1 MASSATPLPLSQSP
15 SHLPLHTHSTNPK
28 IPTIRYRLSR
38 LCQEGQLHL
47 ARQLFDA
54 LPRPSTVLWNTIII
68 GLVCNNFPDE
78 ALLFYSNMKSSSPQ
92 VKCDSYTYS
101 SVLKACADTRNLVV
115 GKAVHAHFLR
125 CLMNPSRIVYNS
137 LLNMYSMCSS
147 TTPDGKMVSGYSRC
161 DLVRKV
167 FDTMR
172 KRTVVAWNTLIA
184 WYVRTERY
192 AEAVKQ
198 FSMMMKIGIKPS
210 PVSFVNVFPAFS
222 SLGDFKN
229 ANVVHGMLVKLGS
242 EYVNDLY
249 VVSSAIF
256 MYAELGCLE
265 FAKKVFDNCLERNT
279 EVWNTMISAFVQN
292 NFSLEGIQLF
302 FQAVESEDAAID
314 EVTLLSAISA
324 ASHLQKFELA
334 EQLHAFVIK
343 NVAVTQVCVMNALI
357 AMYSRC
363 NSIDT
368 SFKIFDNMP
377 EKDVVSWNTMISA
390 FVQNG
395 LNDEALMLFYEM
407 KKQDLMVDSVTVTAL
422 LSAASDLRNPDIGK
436 QTHGYLLRNGIQFEG
451 MDSYLIDMYAKSGLI
466 EAAQNVFEKSFSHER
481 DQATWNSMMSGYT
494 QNGLVDQAFLI
505 LRQMLDQK
513 VMPNVVTLASILPAC
528 NPSGYIDWGKQ
539 LHGFS
544 IRNDLDQNV
553 FVATALIDMYSKSG
567 SIAHAENVFSKANEK
582 SIVTYSTMILGYG
595 QHGMGESALFMFH
608 RMQKSGIQP
617 DAVTLVAVLS
627 ACSYAGLVDE
637 GLQIFESMRTVYN
650 IQPSTEHF
658 CCVADM
664 LGRAGRVDKAYEF
677 VIGLGE
683 KGNVMEIWGSL
694 LAACRIHKQFEL
706 GKLVAKKLL
715 EMEKINGK
723 TGYHVLLSNIYAEER
738 NWENVD
744 IVRKQMRERGLKK
757 ETGSSWIEIAGYMN
771 HFASKDRKHPQSD
784 QIYSMLEEL
793 LMEMKHAGY
802 RPLSTSYL
810 GGFLEP
816 DE

>member
-1 MASSATPLPLSQSP
+1 MASSATLLSFSPLPSNP
-15 SHLPLHTHSTNPK
+15 PLHNHSTNPK

-47 ARQLFDA
+47 ARQLFDT

-78 ALLFYSNMKSSSPQ
+78 ALLFYSNMKSSSPE

-101 SVLKACADTRNLVV
+101 SILKACADTRNLVV

-125 CLMNPSRIVYNS
+125 CLMNPSRIVHNS
-137 LLNMYSMCSS
+137 LLNMYSMCLS
-147 TTPDGKMVSGYSRC
+147 TTPDGKMAPGHSGN

-198 FSMMMKIGIKPS
+198 FRLMLKLGIKPS
-210 PVSFVNVFPAFS
+210 PVSFVNVFPALS
-222 SLGDFKN
+222 CLRNLKK
-229 ANVVHGMLVKLGS
+229 ANVVHGMLVKFGS

-256 MYAELGCLE
+256 MYAELGRLE
-265 FAKKVFDNCLERNT
+265 CSKKVFDSCLERNT
-279 EVWNTMISAFVQN
+279 EVWNTMISAYVQN
-292 NFSLEGIQLF
+292 NCPFEGIQLF
-302 FQAVESEDAAID
+302 LQAMESEDAALD
-314 EVTLLSAISA
+314 EVTLLSAIA
-324 ASHLQKFELA
+324 AVSHLQTFELA
-334 EQLHAFVIK
+334 EQLHAFVVK
-343 NVAVTQVCVMNALI
+343 NVAVSQVCVMNALI

-363 NSIDT
+363 NSTDV
-368 SFKIFDNMP
+368 SFKIFDYMP

-407 KKQDLMVDSVTVTAL
+407 QKQGMMIDSVAVTAL
-422 LSAASDLRNPDIGK
+422 LSAASDLRNPNIGK

-466 EAAQNVFEKSFSHER
+466 EAAQNVFEKSYSHER
-481 DQATWNSMMSGYT
+481 DQATWNAMMSGYT
-494 QNGLVDQAFLI
+494 QNGLVHQAFLV

-513 VMPNVVTLASILPAC
+513 ITPNVVTLASILPAC

-567 SIAHAENVFSKANEK
+567 SIANAENVFRKASER

-595 QHGMGESALFMFH
+595 QHGMGESALSMFH
-608 RMQKSGIQP
+608 TMQKSGIRP
-617 DAVTLVAVLS
+617 DAVTFVAILS
-627 ACSYAGLVDE
+627 ACSYSGLVDE

-664 LGRAGRVDKAYEF
+664 LGRVGRVDEAYEF
-677 VIGLGE
+677 VVGLGE
-683 KGNVMEIWGSL
+683 QGNAMEIWGSL

-706 GKLVAKKLL
+706 GKVVAKKLL
-715 EMEKINGK
+715 EMEKRNGK

-744 IVRKQMRERGLKK
+744 IVRKQMKERGLKK

-784 QIYSMLEEL
+784 QIYNMLEEL

-802 RPLSTSYL
+802 KPQFTSYA
-810 GGFLEP
+810 GGLLET

>member
-1 MASSATPLPLSQSP
+1 MASPATPLPLSQPP
-15 SHLPLHTHSTNPK
+15 SYLPLHTHSTNPK

-38 LCQEGQLHL
+38 LCQEGRLHL

-78 ALLFYSNMKSSSPQ
+78 ALFFYSNMKSSSPQ

-137 LLNMYSMCSS
+137 LLNMYSMCLS
-147 TTPDGKMVSGYSRC
+147 TTPDSTMVSGYSGC

-198 FSMMMKIGIKPS
+198 FRKMMKIGIKPS

-222 SLGDFKN
+222 SMGDFKN

-324 ASHLQKFELA
+324 ASHLQKFVLA

-343 NVAVTQVCVMNALI
+343 NVAVSQVCVMNALI

-407 KKQDLMVDSVTVTAL
+407 QKQDLMVDSVTVTAL

-494 QNGLVDQAFLI
+494 QNGLVDQAFLV

-567 SIAHAENVFSKANEK
+567 SIAHAENVFSKANER

-595 QHGMGESALFMFH
+595 QHGMGESALSMFH
-608 RMQKSGIQP
+608 TMQKTGIQP

-637 GLQIFESMRTVYN
+637 GLQIFESIKTVYN

-658 CCVADM
+658 CCIADM

-683 KGNVMEIWGSL
+683 QGNVMEIWGSL

-715 EMEKINGK
+715 EMEKRNGK

-771 HFASKDRKHPQSD
+771 HFASKDRRHPQSD
-784 QIYSMLEEL
+784 QIYGMLEEL

-802 RPLSTSYL
+802 RPQSTSYL

>member
-1 MASSATPLPLSQSP
+1 M
-15 SHLPLHTHSTNPK
+15 
-28 IPTIRYRLSR
+28 
-38 LCQEGQLHL
+38 
-47 ARQLFDA
+47 
-54 LPRPSTVLWNTIII
+54 
-68 GLVCNNFPDE
+68 
-78 ALLFYSNMKSSSPQ
+78 
-92 VKCDSYTYS
+92 
-101 SVLKACADTRNLVV
+101 
-115 GKAVHAHFLR
+115 
-125 CLMNPSRIVYNS
+125 YNS
-137 LLNMYSMCSS
+137 LLNMYSMCLS
-147 TTPDGKMVSGYSRC
+147 TTPDSKMVSGYSGH

-167 FDTMR
+167 FDSMR
-172 KRTVVAWNTLIA
+172 KRTVIAWNTLIA

-192 AEAVKQ
+192 AEAVNQ
-198 FSMMMKIGIKPS
+198 FRMMMKLGIKPS

-229 ANVVHGMLVKLGS
+229 ANVVHGMLVKLGN

-256 MYAELGCLE
+256 MYAELGWLE

-279 EVWNTMISAFVQN
+279 EIWNTMISAFVQN
-292 NFSLEGIQLF
+292 NCPLEGIQLF
-302 FQAVESEDAAID
+302 LQAMESEDAAFD
-314 EVTLLSAISA
+314 EVTLLSALAA

-343 NVAVTQVCVMNALI
+343 NVALSQVCVLNALI

-363 NSIDT
+363 NSIDI

-377 EKDVVSWNTMISA
+377 EKDVVSWNTMICA

-395 LNDEALMLFYEM
+395 LNDEALMVFYEM
-407 KKQDLMVDSVTVTAL
+407 QKQKLMVDSVTVTAL

-466 EAAQNVFEKSFSHER
+466 EAAQNVFEKSYSHER
-481 DQATWNSMMSGYT
+481 DKATWNALMSGYT
-494 QNGLVDQAFLI
+494 QNGLVDQAFLV

-567 SIAHAENVFSKANEK
+567 SITHAEYVFSKANER
-582 SIVTYSTMILGYG
+582 SVVTYSTMILGYG
-595 QHGMGESALFMFH
+595 QHGMGESALSMFH
-608 RMQKSGIQP
+608 SMQKSGIKP
-617 DAVTLVAVLS
+617 DAVTFVAVLS
-627 ACSYAGLVDE
+627 ACSYAGLVNE

-664 LGRAGRVDKAYEF
+664 LGRIGRVDEAYEF
-677 VIGLGE
+677 VTGLGE
-683 KGNVMEIWGSL
+683 QGNAMEIWGSL

-706 GKLVAKKLL
+706 GKVVAKKLL
-715 EMEKINGK
+715 EMEKRNGK

-771 HFASKDRKHPQSD
+771 HFASKDGKHPQSER
-784 QIYSMLEEL
+784 IYSMLEEL

-802 RPLSTSYL
+802 RPQSSSYL
-810 GGFLEP
+810 GGLLEP